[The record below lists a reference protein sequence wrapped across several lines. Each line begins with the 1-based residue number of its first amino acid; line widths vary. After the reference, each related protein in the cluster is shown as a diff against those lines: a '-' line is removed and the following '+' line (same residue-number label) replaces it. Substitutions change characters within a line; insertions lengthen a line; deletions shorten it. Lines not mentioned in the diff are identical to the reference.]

1 MVKHIF
7 LSYPYVSNN
16 KYYDIFPLFLDYDMV
31 NRFPR
36 GMAAKIDLISLGEVY
51 NTFLKLNDIK
61 EIIYMLKKNLCFDK
75 GFFLTDFNLLMDNI
89 MHYSRLLKNFE
100 YDYLYFED
108 STIIDFEKLSEILG
122 KNIFVVEF
130 M

>member
-1 MVKHIF
+1 MVKHIS

-16 KYYDIFPLFLDYDMV
+16 KYYDIFPLFLDYDMS
-31 NRFPR
+31 NRSPR
-36 GMAAKIDLISLGEVY
+36 GIAAKIDLISFGEVY
-51 NTFLKLNDIK
+51 NTILKLNNIK
-61 EIIYMLKKNLCFDK
+61 EIVYIVKKNLCFDK
-75 GFFLTDFNLLMDNI
+75 GFFLTDFQLLMENM
-89 MHYSRLLKNFE
+89 MHYSRFLKSFD

-108 STIIDFEKLSEILG
+108 SSIIDFEKLSECFG